1 MKVFINGFGRI
12 GRAILRLLLKQ
23 EDMECVGINE
33 PFATTHNM
41 AYLLQYDSLYGTL
54 DAKVSDENS
63 SIKVLINNNSV
74 RIPCFHIANLHEL
87 TKQIDEEV
95 IIIEATGHAANIPL
109 YELYC
114 QNRVIVTSTSFFK
127 DNEKIFGYD
136 YPYDKSKL
144 IYGSICDSVAVV
156 PVLGALNKHF
166 KFESVLITTMH
177 PALNYQKV
185 IDGYI
190 SNQDIALGRQ
200 YIDSLIPKR
209 TSLENVIKALFKAEG
224 GIRCLSYRTPTESVC
239 SADISIY
246 FKDRIST
253 DQIMQALKDI
263 NVAKW
268 IDFSSDEKVSIDF
281 KGNLASCVVDLRW
294 TEVINENLLKLVIW
308 YDNEFGY
315 SARIIDLIREIA

>member
-12 GRAILRLLLKQ
+12 GRAVLRLLLNQ
-23 EDMECVGINE
+23 EDMECIGINE
-33 PFATTHNM
+33 PFATAHNM

-54 DAKVSDENS
+54 DAKVSDEGE
-63 SIKVLINNNSV
+63 LINISSKSKKIS
-74 RIPCFHIANLHEL
+74 IPCFHIANVKEL
-87 TKQIDEEV
+87 TEIIDREA
-95 IIIEATGHAANIPL
+95 IIIEATGQAANVPL

-114 QNRVIVTSTSFFK
+114 QNRVIVTSTSFFNE
-127 DNEKIFGYD
+127 NEKIFGYD
-136 YPYDKSKL
+136 HPYDKTKL

-156 PVLGALNKHF
+156 PVLGALNKY
-166 KFESVLITTMH
+166 FEFDSILITTMH

-190 SNQDIALGRQ
+190 SDQDISLGRQ

-209 TSLENVIKALFKAEG
+209 TSLEKVLKALFKAEG

-239 SADISIY
+239 SADISVY
-246 FKDRIST
+246 FKKEISMA
-253 DQIMQALKDI
+253 QIMQALNDH

-294 TEVINENLLKLVIW
+294 TEVINEKLLKLVIW

-315 SARIIDLIREIA
+315 SARIIDLIREIV